1 MLDKGDQM
9 KTKKIT
15 TMAVLICLCLTLPSF
30 AADSITVRSFS
41 IPQHGKLML
50 NIPSSWKQGT
60 GDPVEIFPT
69 IILSPAKGDAFEV
82 LITPIWNTK
91 NDPNFN
97 KSEKV
102 KSMIYNDLREMLPSA
117 IEKDVNI
124 REFKGAYG
132 NGYYFLLTDKAPK
145 PGEYTY
151 ATRAWVGVG
160 DLLLSVTILSRSRD
174 SEGITSTIMALKEA
188 KQTK

>member
-1 MLDKGDQM
+1 M
-9 KTKKIT
+9 KTRKIT
-15 TMAVLICLCLTLPSF
+15 MMAVSICLCLTLPSF
-30 AADSITVRSFS
+30 AAERIAVRSFS

-50 NIPSSWKQGT
+50 NIPSTWKQGA
-60 GDPVEIFPT
+60 GDPVKIFPT
-69 IILSPAKGDAFEV
+69 ITLSPDKGDAFKV

-102 KSMIYNDLREMLPSA
+102 KSLIYNDLREMLPSA

-124 REFKGAYG
+124 REFKGVYG

-151 ATRAWVGVG
+151 ATRSWVGVG
-160 DLLLSVTILSRSRD
+160 DFLLSVTILSRSKN
-174 SEGITSTIMALKEA
+174 SEGITSTIMALKGA
-188 KQTK
+188 KHIK

>member
-1 MLDKGDQM
+1 M
-9 KTKKIT
+9 IT
-15 TMAVLICLCLTLPSF
+15 LLICSCFTLSTF
-30 AADSITVRSFS
+30 AAERSEVRSFA

-50 NIPSSWKQGT
+50 NVPSSWKQGA
-60 GDPVEIFPT
+60 GDPVGIFPT
-69 IILSPAKGDAFEV
+69 ITFSPDKGDAFVV
-82 LITPIWNTK
+82 LITPIWNAK
-91 NDPNFN
+91 KDQNFN

-102 KSMIYNDLREMLPSA
+102 KSMIDGDLRGMLPSA

-124 REFKGAYG
+124 REFKGVYG
-132 NGYYFLLTDKAPK
+132 SGYYFLLTDKAPK

-160 DLLLSVTILSRSRD
+160 DLLLSVTILSQSRN
-174 SEGITSTIMALKEA
+174 SEGITSTIMALKGA